1 MTNSKGNEVEIEKYP
16 GDSSDGVDSPPE
28 EAKQDLRKNIENYK
42 RLIFKMARKYVR
54 NRVEHEDLVQEA
66 MFGLLLACRD
76 FDPSR
81 SRDFHTYAIY
91 RMKGK
96 MYEYCIGNENPIYV
110 PTHVAKAASYVKQM
124 QRLLDKEPQLS
135 TEATLITEIISAREH
150 KVEEE
155 LNDSSRY
162 ALSELKRKLGNIA
175 HNSKMKYEALT
186 RLAMES
192 LSLVVSDDILS
203 KHPKETDLID
213 EIVSN
218 KQLSQQLRES
228 LGERRFT
235 VISLRA
241 LGWNLRE
248 IAEHLAELGYTNREG
263 KQMSR
268 QAVKGIL
275 SETLQAV
282 KRVRILQNPV

>member
-1 MTNSKGNEVEIEKYP
+1 MTDNKNNENVVEERLN
-16 GDSSDGVDSPPE
+16 DLSDDTSALPE
-28 EAKQDLRKNIENYK
+28 TAKQDIQQNIEKYK
-42 RLIFKMARKYVR
+42 RLIHKMARKYVR
-54 NRVEHEDLVQEA
+54 NRVEYEDLIQEA
-66 MFGLLLACRD
+66 LFGLMLACRD

-81 SRDFHTYAIY
+81 SNDFHTYAIY

-124 QRLLDKEPQLS
+124 QRLLDKEPQFS
-135 TEATLITEIISAREH
+135 TEATLVTEIISVREH
-150 KVEEE
+150 EAEEK
-155 LNDSSRY
+155 LHPSFRY
-162 ALSELKRKLGNIA
+162 NLSELKLKLGNIA
-175 HNSKMKYEALT
+175 HNSKMEYENLT

-203 KHPKETDLID
+203 KYPKETDLVD

-218 KQLSQQLRES
+218 KELSQKLRES

-235 VISLRA
+235 VIHLRA

-248 IAEHLAELGYTNREG
+248 IAERLAELGYTNREG

-282 KRVRILQNPV
+282 KRVRILQNLM